1 MDSPASVAVFFFA
14 PFLYLMP
21 SIRFEMKKFL
31 RYGSNFYVLATLF
44 FMFWMLFIDSNN
56 LVNQFR
62 LSQKL
67 HQLEDQKEFYLE
79 KKNKIKAERE
89 ELMSNP
95 KLLEKFARERYLMKK
110 PTEDLYVIVEK

>member
-1 MDSPASVAVFFFA
+1 
-14 PFLYLMP
+14 
-21 SIRFEMKKFL
+21 MKKL
-31 RYGSNFYVLATLF
+31 LKYSGNFYVLAILF
-44 FMFWMLFIDSNN
+44 FLFWMLFIDSNN
-56 LVNQFR
+56 VINQFR

-67 HQLEDQKEFYLE
+67 NELEDQKEFYLE
-79 KKNKIKAERE
+79 KKDKINAERE